1 LIKSITALQTA
12 LADAFRL
19 RGPLSRGRYA
29 VLGVSLGLV
38 KVNLDRLL
46 AGLNGRYWDPV
57 HYWIPGDEPLGE
69 LSRADLPLYATL
81 AAVAVPFVWAGVLLT
96 LRRLRDAG
104 LPVWLLALFFV
115 PFLNLLLFLV
125 LCAAPAAAAAP
136 DQGTGS
142 SGVLERLLP
151 RGKWA
156 SAATGLAVTGVLAV
170 LLTLLGTV
178 MLGTYGWGLFV
189 GIPFLSGLLSALVY
203 GYREP
208 RSAGSCVGVAL
219 ASVWLASLLLL
230 GLAIEGAVCI
240 AMAAP
245 LAGAVAALGGLVGYG
260 LQRHGPRPQ
269 ASGAYSVL
277 ILALPLAFGME
288 TASAPQPAVISVRTA
303 VVVAAPPEV
312 VWRHVV
318 SFTELPPPN
327 QLLFRAGIAYP
338 TSARINGEGVGAIR
352 RCRFSTGDFVEPI
365 TRWDEPRLLAFSVA
379 SQPAPMRELSPW
391 GGIHPP
397 HLDGFLRSR
406 RGQFRLRALPGERT
420 LLEGT
425 TWYENRMWPAAYWRV
440 WSDALI
446 HRIHRRVLDQVT
458 REAERDVRRPG

>member
-1 LIKSITALQTA
+1 M
-12 LADAFRL
+12 
-19 RGPLSRGRYA
+19 
-29 VLGVSLGLV
+29 SLGLV
-38 KVNLDRLL
+38 KVNVDRLL
-46 AGLNGRYWDPV
+46 AGVHGRYWDPI
-57 HYWIPGDEPLGE
+57 HYWLPGELPPRE

-104 LPVWLLALFFV
+104 LPVWLVALFFV
-115 PFLNLLLFLV
+115 PFVNLLLFLV
-125 LCAAPAAAAAP
+125 LCAAPTAAAGDEAKSP
-136 DQGTGS
+136 Q
-142 SGVLERLLP
+142 SGALERLLP

-156 SAATGLAVTGVLAV
+156 SAAAGLAFAGVLGV
-170 LLTLLGTV
+170 LLTLLGTLV
-178 MLGTYGWGLFV
+178 LGTYGWGLFV

-208 RSAGSCVGVAL
+208 RSAGSSVGVAVT
-219 ASVWLASLLLL
+219 SVWLASLLLI
-230 GLAIEGAVCI
+230 GLAIEGAICI

-245 LAGAVAALGGLVGYG
+245 LAGVVAALGGLVGYG
-260 LQRHGPRPQ
+260 LQRRGPRPQ
-269 ASGAYSVL
+269 AGGAYSVL
-277 ILALPLAFGME
+277 ILALPLLLGAE
-288 TASAPQPAVISVRTA
+288 TASGPQPAVTPVRTS
-303 VVVAAPPEV
+303 VVVSAPPEV

-318 SFTELPPPN
+318 SFAELPPPTE
-327 QLLFRAGIAYP
+327 LLFRSGIAYP
-338 TSARINGEGVGAIR
+338 TSASIQGEGVGAIR

-406 RGQFRLRALPGERT
+406 RGQFRLRALPGGRT

-425 TWYENRMWPAAYWRV
+425 TWYQNRMWPAAYWRL
-440 WSDALI
+440 WSDELI
-446 HRIHRRVLDQVT
+446 HQIHQRVLEHVA
-458 REAERDVRRPG
+458 REAERDVRLPG

>member
-1 LIKSITALQTA
+1 MG
-12 LADAFRL
+12 LA
-19 RGPLSRGRYA
+19 
-29 VLGVSLGLV
+29 LV
-38 KVNLDRLL
+38 KLNLDRLI
-46 AGLNGRYWDPV
+46 AGLNGRYWNPLD
-57 HYWIPGDEPLGE
+57 YWIPGEESLRDLA
-69 LSRADLPLYATL
+69 RADLPLYATL

-104 LPVWLLALFFV
+104 LPVWLVALFFV
-115 PFLNLLLFLV
+115 PFINLLLFLV
-125 LCAAPAAAAAP
+125 LCAAPSEARP
-136 DQGTGS
+136 GEGGS
-142 SGVLERLLP
+142 PRSGLLERLLP
-151 RGKWA
+151 PGRWA
-156 SAATGLAVTGVLAV
+156 SAATGLALTSVLTV

-178 MLGTYGWGLFV
+178 LLGTYGWGLFV

-208 RSAGSCVGVAL
+208 RSAGSCVGVAV

-230 GLAIEGAVCI
+230 GLAIEGAICI

-245 LAGAVAALGGLVGYG
+245 LAAAVAALGGLVGYG

-269 ASGAYSVL
+269 GSGAYSVL
-277 ILALPLAFGME
+277 ILALPLLLGVE
-288 TASAPQPAVISVRTA
+288 TASAPQPAVTPVRTA

-318 SFTELPPPN
+318 SFAELPPPN
-327 QLLFRAGIAYP
+327 ELLFRAGIAYP
-338 TSARINGEGVGAIR
+338 TSARIHGEGVGATR

-379 SQPAPMRELSPW
+379 SQPPPMRELSPW
-391 GGIHPP
+391 GGVHPP

-406 RGQFRLRALPGERT
+406 RGQFRLRALPGGRT

-425 TWYENRMWPAAYWRV
+425 TWYENRMWPAAYWRL
-440 WSDALI
+440 WSDELI
-446 HRIHRRVLDQVT
+446 HRIHRRVLEHVA
-458 REAERDVRRPG
+458 REAEKDIRRPG

>member
-1 LIKSITALQTA
+1 
-12 LADAFRL
+12 
-19 RGPLSRGRYA
+19 
-29 VLGVSLGLV
+29 VLGTGLGLV
-38 KVNLDRLL
+38 KVNVDRLL
-46 AGLNGRYWDPV
+46 AGVHGRYWDPLD
-57 HYWIPGDEPLGE
+57 YWIPGDVPLRE

-81 AAVAVPFVWAGVLLT
+81 ALVAVPFLWAGVLLT

-104 LPVWLLALFFV
+104 LPVWLVALFFV
-115 PFLNLLLFLV
+115 PFVNLLLFLV
-125 LCAAPAAAAAP
+125 LCAAPTASAD
-136 DQGTGS
+136 DQGAS
-142 SGVLERLLP
+142 PRSGLLERLLP

-156 SAATGLAVTGVLAV
+156 SAAAGLAFTGVLSV

-178 MLGTYGWGLFV
+178 VLGTYGWGLFV

-208 RSAGSCVGVAL
+208 RSAASCVGVAVT
-219 ASVWLASLLLL
+219 SVWLASLLLI
-230 GLAIEGAVCI
+230 GLAIEGAICI

-245 LAGAVAALGGLVGYG
+245 LAGIVAALGGLVGYG

-277 ILALPLAFGME
+277 ILALPLLLGAE
-288 TASAPQPAVISVRTA
+288 TASAPQPAVAPVRTSI
-303 VVVAAPPEV
+303 VVAAPPEV

-318 SFTELPPPN
+318 SFAELPPPKE
-327 QLLFRAGIAYP
+327 LLFRSGISYP
-338 TSARINGEGVGAIR
+338 TSAHIQGEGVGAIR

-406 RGQFRLRALPGERT
+406 RGQFRLRALPGGRT

-425 TWYENRMWPAAYWRV
+425 TWYENRMWPAAYWRL
-440 WSDALI
+440 WSDELI
-446 HRIHRRVLDQVT
+446 HQIHRRVLEHVA
-458 REAERDVRRPG
+458 REAETDVRVPG

>member
-1 LIKSITALQTA
+1 MAVV
-12 LADAFRL
+12 DAFCL

-29 VLGVSLGLV
+29 VLGVGLALV

-57 HYWIPGDEPLGE
+57 RYWIPGQEPLRD

-81 AAVAVPFVWAGVLLT
+81 AAVAVPFVWTGVLLT

-104 LPVWLLALFFV
+104 LPVWLVALFFV
-115 PFLNLLLFLV
+115 PFVNVLLFLV
-125 LCAAPAAAAAP
+125 LCAAPSATAP
-136 DQGTGS
+136 DPR
-142 SGVLERLLP
+142 SGPPSGLLEQLLP

-156 SAATGLAVTGVLAV
+156 SAATGLAVTGVLSV

-178 MLGTYGWGLFV
+178 VLGTYGWGLFV
-189 GIPFLSGLLSALVY
+189 GIPFMSGLLSALVY

-208 RSAGSCVGVAL
+208 RSLGSCVGVAV
-219 ASVWLASLLLL
+219 ASVWVASLLLL
-230 GLAIEGAVCI
+230 GLAIEGAICI

-245 LAGAVAALGGLVGYG
+245 LAAIVAALGGLVGYG
-260 LQRHGPRPQ
+260 LQRHGPRLK
-269 ASGAYSVL
+269 ADAAYSVL
-277 ILALPLAFGME
+277 ILALPLLLGAE
-288 TASAPQPAVISVRTA
+288 AASAPQPAVAPVRTSI
-303 VVVAAPPEV
+303 VVAAPPEV

-318 SFTELPPPN
+318 SFAELPPPTE
-327 QLLFRAGIAYP
+327 LVFRSGISYP
-338 TSARINGEGVGAIR
+338 TSAHIEGAGVGAIR

-365 TRWDEPRLLAFSVA
+365 TRWDAPRLLAFSVA

-406 RGQFRLRALPGERT
+406 RGQFRLRALPGGRT

-425 TWYENRMWPAAYWRV
+425 TWYENRMWPAAYWRL
-440 WSDALI
+440 WSDELI
-446 HRIHRRVLDQVT
+446 HQIHRRVLEHVA
-458 REAERDVRRPG
+458 REAEKDVRPSG